1 MYISGQVFIM
11 ETLITLYI
19 YIYIYIYITANL
31 LIKNNKKY
39 KENYM
44 IKI

>member
-1 MYISGQVFIM
+1 MYISGQVFIA
-11 ETLITLYI
+11 ETFITL
-19 YIYIYIYITANL
+19 YIYITANL

>member
-11 ETLITLYI
+11 ETLITL
-19 YIYIYIYITANL
+19 YIYIYITANL

>member
-1 MYISGQVFIM
+1 MYINGQVFIT
-11 ETLITLYI
+11 ETLITL

>member
-1 MYISGQVFIM
+1 MDINGQVFIM
-11 ETLITLYI
+11 ETLITL